1 MAKKSCLVCSSEKHS
16 LGKCRKAGEAEIASF
31 AILLSRST
39 TRYTFMELT
48 KPLLKF
54 MHLRVTRGMW
64 IGNKPVSDPDFYN
77 DENWFQFSPP
87 RPPSQKLSK
96 FTKNQLAQTCYE
108 AWKEIQSH
116 KRRQEPATGLDTN
129 GETSCAIC
137 LTEFTETSGL
147 TRTACGHSFCSG
159 CIIQHTVIQT
169 RQHSHRI
176 PCPMCRQSLHTTT

>member
-1 MAKKSCLVCSSEKHS
+1 MAKKSCLLCSSEKHN
-16 LGKCRKAGEAEIASF
+16 LGKCRKACEAEIASF
-31 AILLSRST
+31 AILISGST
-39 TRYTFMELT
+39 TRNNFTELT

-54 MHLRVTRGMW
+54 MLLRVTRGMW
-64 IGNKPVSDPDFYN
+64 IGKKPVSDPDFYN
-77 DENWFQFSPP
+77 DENWFQFTPP

-137 LTEFTETSGL
+137 LDEFTETSGL

-159 CIIQHTVIQT
+159 CIIQHAVTQT

-176 PCPMCRQSLHTTT
+176 PCPMCRQSLHTVI